1 MTPTQQRSPAWK
13 WWVCGVLLLATFLNY
28 MDRQAMAVT
37 LPELKRHYHVV
48 EGRIGLIEGTFGYAF
63 AFGSI
68 FVGLLADRYG
78 PRLLYPAVLV
88 GWSLAGIATGL
99 AGRPEV
105 TGWLDGVGGR
115 LAEGP
120 VGWLIRGTLDPPYDE
135 PGAGTFRWLLL
146 CRILLG
152 FCEAGHWPCAL
163 ITARQLL
170 TAKDRPLGNAVLQ
183 SGASLGAI
191 VVPLYAEVVE
201 RLGLGWEFVFLSIGG
216 AGLVWV
222 PLWRALVRRRDL
234 DGATPP
240 AAVPNAGGWGGFTRH
255 LVMLAIIVSC
265 LNVSWQ
271 FLRAWLPLF
280 LQDFHGYSRELTRV
294 YTSVYFI
301 STDIGCILAGVLAA
315 WLVARGWG
323 VSGARKLGFTAFTG
337 LTGLA
342 AAVPWVGPG
351 PVMIAFLMVAGAG
364 ILGLHPY
371 YYALVQE
378 LPARRMGVISGGLAA
393 VGWVVSGQFQI
404 YVGAEIERTRSY
416 DTGLVIVG
424 LAPLVALTALLVLGR
439 SGRPGDLA
447 DRSPGTRRAT

>member
-1 MTPTQQRSPAWK
+1 MTPPVTERSPAWK
-13 WWVCGVLLLATFLNY
+13 WWVCGLLLLATFLNY
-28 MDRQAMAVT
+28 MDRQALAVT
-37 LPELKRHYHVV
+37 LPELKQRYHIV
-48 EGRIGLIEGTFGYAF
+48 EGRIGLIEGCFGYAF

-68 FVGLLADRYG
+68 LFGLLADRFG

-105 TGWLDGVGGR
+105 TGWLDGVGAS

-120 VGWLIRGTLDPPYDE
+120 GGWMIRGSLDPPYDE

-152 FCEAGHWPCAL
+152 VCEAGHWPCAL
-163 ITARQLL
+163 ITVRQLL
-170 TAKDRPLGNAVLQ
+170 TAGDRPLGNAVLQ

-191 VVPLYAEVVE
+191 IVPLYAEATE
-201 RLGLGWEFVFLSIGG
+201 RLGLGWESVFWSIGG
-216 AGLVWV
+216 FGLLWV
-222 PLWRALVRRRDL
+222 PLWFALIRRRDL
-234 DGATPP
+234 DVATPP
-240 AAVPNAGGWGGFTRH
+240 AAAPVSGIGWVGFLRH
-255 LVMLAIIVSC
+255 LAMLAIIVSC

-294 YTSVYFI
+294 CTSAYFI
-301 STDIGCILAGVLAA
+301 STDVGCILAGVLVT
-315 WLVARGWG
+315 WLVGRGWG
-323 VSGARKLGFTAFTG
+323 VASARKLGFVGFAG
-337 LTGLA
+337 LTALA
-342 AAVPWVGPG
+342 AAVPWVGSG

-378 LPARRMGVISGGLAA
+378 LPARRMGLLSGGLAA

-404 YVGAEIERTRSY
+404 YVGAEIEKTRSY

-424 LAPLVALTALLVLGR
+424 LAPIVGLITLLVLGR
-439 SGRPGDLA
+439 GGRSA
-447 DRSPGTRRAT
+447 Q

>member
-1 MTPTQQRSPAWK
+1 MTSPAPERSPAWK

-28 MDRQAMAVT
+28 MDRQALAVT
-37 LPELKRHYHVV
+37 LPELKQRYHLV
-48 EGRIGLIEGTFGYAF
+48 EGRIGLVEGSFGFAF

-68 FVGLLADRYG
+68 FFGLLADRFG

-88 GWSLAGIATGL
+88 GWSLAGMATAL

-105 TGWLDGVGGR
+105 TGWLEAPGD
-115 LAEGP
+115 
-120 VGWLIRGTLDPPYDE
+120 D

-152 FCEAGHWPCAL
+152 VCEAGHWPCAL
-163 ITARQLL
+163 ITVRQLL
-170 TAKDRPLGNAVLQ
+170 TAADRPLGNAVLQ

-191 VVPLYAEVVE
+191 VVPLYAEATE
-201 RLGLGWEFVFLSIGG
+201 RLGQGWEFVFWSIGA
-216 AGLVWV
+216 AGLAWV
-222 PLWRALVRRRDL
+222 PLWFALIRRRDL
-234 DGATPP
+234 EGATPP
-240 AAVPNAGGWGGFTRH
+240 PAVADAGIGWGAFLRH
-255 LVMLAIIVSC
+255 LVMLAVIVSC

-280 LQDFHGYSRELTRV
+280 LQDFHGYSREFTRV
-294 YTSVYFI
+294 CTSAYFI
-301 STDIGCILAGVLAA
+301 STDVGCILAGVFIRL
-315 WLVARGWG
+315 LVARGWG
-323 VSGARKLGFTAFTG
+323 VAAARKLGFAAFTG

-378 LPARRMGVISGGLAA
+378 MPARRMGLLSGGLAA
-393 VGWVVSGQFQI
+393 IGWIVNGQFQI
-404 YVGAEIERTRSY
+404 YVGAEIERTKSY

-424 LAPLVALTALLVLGR
+424 LAPLVGLAALLLLSR
-439 SGRPGDLA
+439 
-447 DRSPGTRRAT
+447 RRAGQAEAAQSGTTA